1 MTVLRGK
8 GVTRVGWVTMS
19 ERRAS
24 SAAVFAA
31 ANQALNAAR
40 ARWPELVVLDWN
52 QASSG
57 ADRDRWYADSVHL
70 TNTGQ
75 SEFALWL
82 RSQALALATAGPGKL
97 GAGRFLRVKIPGVGD
112 VPSTGVSAVALN
124 VTAVDPSGWGFFT
137 VWPCGSPMPPDA
149 SHVNFLA
156 PGAVEPNSVLAQVD
170 ASGDVCVWTYAASHV
185 LVDVNGWFT
194 SGFRGRAPARIVDTR
209 GGQGAPLGRLPAGQ
223 TLRVHVSGN
232 GGVPTTGVSAVAL
245 NVTAVEPTGWGF
257 FTVWPCGSPMPPD
270 ASHVNFISA
279 GAVEPNSVLV
289 PVDSTGDICI
299 WTYEASHVLVDV
311 NGWFE
316 PGSFEGRAPDR
327 IVDTRS
333 GQGAPTGRLGAGQTL
348 RVPVS
353 GVGDVPASGV
363 TAVALNVTAV
373 EPTGWGFFTVWPCG
387 SPMPPD
393 ASSVNFVR
401 AGAVEPN
408 SVLVPVDSTGEV
420 CIWTYA
426 ASHVLV
432 DINGWFTSGFEGRAP
447 AASSTPAAASSARSD
462 LTPLRPV
469 CFRLP
474 VARSEADR
482 TEGGRLSSAGMDIT
496 GASAIVTGGASGIGA
511 AAARGLSAK
520 GAKVVVA
527 DLQEDKGSALADEI
541 GGAFCHVD
549 VTNTDDII
557 NAVEMAK
564 SMGPLRV
571 LVNSAGIGWA
581 QRTVG
586 KDGSYESAANLDA
599 FKKVIAINLIGSF
612 DCIRLAAT
620 AMSQTEP
627 LESGER
633 GAIVNV
639 ASVAAFDGQIGQAS
653 YSASKGGI
661 VGMTLPVARD
671 LAAIGVRVN
680 TVAPGLIDTPIYGEG
695 EGSEAFK
702 ANLQKGV
709 LFPQR
714 LGSPE
719 ELASMVLELVTNSYM
734 NAETIR
740 VDGGIRMPPK

>member
-1 MTVLRGK
+1 
-8 GVTRVGWVTMS
+8 
-19 ERRAS
+19 
-24 SAAVFAA
+24 
-31 ANQALNAAR
+31 
-40 ARWPELVVLDWN
+40 
-52 QASSG
+52 
-57 ADRDRWYADSVHL
+57 
-70 TNTGQ
+70 
-75 SEFALWL
+75 
-82 RSQALALATAGPGKL
+82 
-97 GAGRFLRVKIPGVGD
+97 
-112 VPSTGVSAVALN
+112 
-124 VTAVDPSGWGFFT
+124 
-137 VWPCGSPMPPDA
+137 
-149 SHVNFLA
+149 
-156 PGAVEPNSVLAQVD
+156 
-170 ASGDVCVWTYAASHV
+170 
-185 LVDVNGWFT
+185 
-194 SGFRGRAPARIVDTR
+194 
-209 GGQGAPLGRLPAGQ
+209 
-223 TLRVHVSGN
+223 
-232 GGVPTTGVSAVAL
+232 
-245 NVTAVEPTGWGF
+245 
-257 FTVWPCGSPMPPD
+257 
-270 ASHVNFISA
+270 
-279 GAVEPNSVLV
+279 
-289 PVDSTGDICI
+289 
-299 WTYEASHVLVDV
+299 
-311 NGWFE
+311 
-316 PGSFEGRAPDR
+316 
-327 IVDTRS
+327 
-333 GQGAPTGRLGAGQTL
+333 
-348 RVPVS
+348 
-353 GVGDVPASGV
+353 
-363 TAVALNVTAV
+363 
-373 EPTGWGFFTVWPCG
+373 
-387 SPMPPD
+387 
-393 ASSVNFVR
+393 
-401 AGAVEPN
+401 
-408 SVLVPVDSTGEV
+408 
-420 CIWTYA
+420 
-426 ASHVLV
+426 
-432 DINGWFTSGFEGRAP
+432 
-447 AASSTPAAASSARSD
+447 
-462 LTPLRPV
+462 
-469 CFRLP
+469 
-474 VARSEADR
+474 
-482 TEGGRLSSAGMDIT
+482 MDIT